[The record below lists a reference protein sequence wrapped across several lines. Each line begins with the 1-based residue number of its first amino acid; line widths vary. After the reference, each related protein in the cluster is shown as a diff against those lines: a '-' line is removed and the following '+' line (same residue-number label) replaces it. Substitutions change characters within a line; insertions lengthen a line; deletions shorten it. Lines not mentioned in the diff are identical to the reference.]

1 MYPAASDDDEVH
13 WCFAVSSRDVPMRL
27 VDARTGTV
35 RGEALTRQTKATFA
49 MVNHIEEYIAS
60 TSLAFSKD
68 GARCV
73 THSSPRLFGGLTSAV
88 ALCPLATPGANRHSV
103 LDLAPSQDSAGAGQ
117 SGIISALAPG
127 WAPRVFDEENEG
139 RPLEILAVGTFGGT
153 IGLYVT
159 DAHWLANAADVLYNE
174 YGNPPRHGASEVVPG
189 HRVCLAGWRLA
200 EGKGITQLAWH
211 PTQRNILVVAA
222 RRSSF
227 LYVYDTGYLYGT
239 STPFSFERRSTED
252 PALLAKLPR
261 PAVDTHQRF
270 WFDLDEHGDYIVTGD
285 ECGTIRIWAWDTIFR
300 PVSDTALVP
309 PSLEWHAHAG
319 TSLALTQRR
328 HWEYSVPPWPR
339 AYAGEHSRVSALGHI
354 ACRWFQPRG
363 RRQRR
368 VVVMRSICKR
378 SGSGPLALE
387 SDKRYPRR
395 SEDIDDGMNPIKLM
409 ILNDLQA
416 MATRELEDGVEAAG
430 ADDVLETATS

>member
-1 MYPAASDDDEVH
+1 MTAQPVLHTACPPAHHFWRCAQWSPDGTLLLARAESHTLHIFFVAKERLELLRTYRSPTPVLDTQWYMYPAASDDDEVH

-27 VDARTGTV
+27 VDARTGT
-35 RGEALTRQTKATFA
+35 TKATFA
-49 MVNHIEEYIAS
+49 MVNHIEEYIAP

-68 GARCV
+68 GA
-73 THSSPRLFGGLTSAV
+73 RLFGGLTSAV

-285 ECGTIRIWAWDTIFR
+285 ECGTI
-300 PVSDTALVP
+300 PLVP
-309 PSLEWHAHAG
+309 PSLEWHAHA
-319 TSLALTQRR
+319 
-328 HWEYSVPPWPR
+328 V
-339 AYAGEHSRVSALGHI
+339 
-354 ACRWFQPRG
+354 
-363 RRQRR
+363 
-368 VVVMRSICKR
+368 
-378 SGSGPLALE
+378 
-387 SDKRYPRR
+387 
-395 SEDIDDGMNPIKLM
+395 
-409 ILNDLQA
+409 
-416 MATRELEDGVEAAG
+416 
-430 ADDVLETATS
+430 

>member
-1 MYPAASDDDEVH
+1 MTAQPVLHTACPPAHHFWRCAQSPDGTLLLARAESHTLHIFFVAKERLELLRTYRSPTPVLDTQWYMYPAASDDDEVH

-27 VDARTGTV
+27 VDARTGT
-35 RGEALTRQTKATFA
+35 TKATFA
-49 MVNHIEEYIAS
+49 MVNHIEEYIAP

-68 GARCV
+68 GA
-73 THSSPRLFGGLTSAV
+73 RLFGGLTSAV

-309 PSLEWHAHAG
+309 PSLEWHAHADAIG
-319 TSLALTQRR
+319 STQFRPGHAHTLASTAGSRHWDTLHADGSSPADADSDASLLCGPYAKEAALALWRWSLTNDTQD
-328 HWEYSVPPWPR
+328 
-339 AYAGEHSRVSALGHI
+339 AQKI
-354 ACRWFQPRG
+354 
-363 RRQRR
+363 
-368 VVVMRSICKR
+368 
-378 SGSGPLALE
+378 
-387 SDKRYPRR
+387 
-395 SEDIDDGMNPIKLM
+395 
-409 ILNDLQA
+409 
-416 MATRELEDGVEAAG
+416 
-430 ADDVLETATS
+430 